1 MCFLSSSK
9 EQSRR
14 GCQLPKML
22 PLKAFSFLSG
32 NKRCFEAV
40 DQMTPGPVFPGELFL
55 FCKAQLKCL
64 SLAPMSLIRTGVP
77 VTSVSLQ

>member
-22 PLKAFSFLSG
+22 PSKAFSFLSG
-32 NKRCFEAV
+32 NRGCFEAV
-40 DQMTPGPVFPGELFL
+40 DQMTPGPVFPVRLFS
-55 FCKAQLKCL
+55 FYEAQLKLL
-64 SLAPMSLIRTGVP
+64 SLVPMSLIRTGVP
-77 VTSVSLQ
+77 VMSASP